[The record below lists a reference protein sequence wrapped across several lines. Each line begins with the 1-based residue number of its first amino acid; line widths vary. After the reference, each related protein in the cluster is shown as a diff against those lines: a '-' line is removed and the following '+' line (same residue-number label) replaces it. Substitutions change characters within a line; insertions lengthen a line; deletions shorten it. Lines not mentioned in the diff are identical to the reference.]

1 MFLPRSRGGWLAR
14 RNQAPAAP
22 SRSGEPDTLALT
34 LNPKVAALRP
44 DDDPSVQ
51 FPPALR
57 WGDRV
62 WVNGLLARYRYRHSH
77 GGVVVAFDGEKKT
90 RVVSARSVT
99 YRPPDTA
106 A

>member
-1 MFLPRSRGGWLAR
+1 LI
-14 RNQAPAAP
+14 
-22 SRSGEPDTLALT
+22 

-51 FPPALR
+51 YPPALR
-57 WGDRV
+57 PGDRV
-62 WVNGLLARYRYRHSH
+62 WVNGLLARFRYRHSH
-77 GGVVVAFDGEKKT
+77 GGVVVEFDGEKKA
-90 RVVSARSVT
+90 RVVSARSMA